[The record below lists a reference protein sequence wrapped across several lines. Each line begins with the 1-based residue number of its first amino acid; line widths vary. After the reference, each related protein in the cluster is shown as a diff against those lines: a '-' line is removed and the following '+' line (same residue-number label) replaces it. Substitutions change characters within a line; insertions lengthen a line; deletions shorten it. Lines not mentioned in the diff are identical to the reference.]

1 MKKILDSTNL
11 PLITLVCGA
20 AGFLLRIW
28 LLATGF
34 DEKGLM
40 IGGHPAIW
48 LLGLLSIAMIVI
60 LVLGTSRL
68 LEAPKYRFN
77 FPASLPGGIG
87 TALAAAGILI
97 CTLVEAFAGPD
108 LFGIAVCVAG
118 AITVPALCWIGYCRW
133 KGIHPSPVFHVVV
146 SVYLLLRLVWMYRQ
160 WSSDPQL
167 QDYVFQ
173 LLALICLML
182 AGYNRSAFDANMGN
196 RRVYVCFNLA
206 AVFFCLV
213 SLPGCDSAVF
223 YFSAGVWMLTNLC
236 SLMPM
241 KKHPR
246 EEE

>member
-1 MKKILDSTNL
+1 MKKFLNTSNL
-11 PLITLVCGA
+11 PLITLICGA
-20 AGFLLRIW
+20 VGFLLRIW
-28 LLATGF
+28 LLSTGF
-34 DEKGLM
+34 DEKGL
-40 IGGHPAIW
+40 IVSGHPAIW
-48 LLGLLSIAMIVI
+48 LLWLLCIAMIVI

-108 LFGIAVCVAG
+108 FFGIAVCVAG
-118 AITVPALCWIGYCRW
+118 AITVPTLCWIGYCRW
-133 KGIHPSPVFHVVV
+133 KGIHPSPVFHVAA

-182 AGYNRSAFDANMGN
+182 ACYNRSAFDANMGN
-196 RRVYVCFNLA
+196 RRFYAIFSLG
-206 AVFFCLV
+206 AVFCCLV

-223 YFSAGVWMLTNLC
+223 FLSAGVWMLTNLC

-241 KKHPR
+241 KKYPR
-246 EEE
+246 EEK

>member
-1 MKKILDSTNL
+1 MKKILDSANL

-34 DEKGLM
+34 DEKGLL
-40 IGGHPAIW
+40 ISGHPAIW
-48 LLGLLSIAMIVI
+48 LLGLLSTAMIVF
-60 LVLGTSRL
+60 LFLGTGRL

-77 FPASLPGGIG
+77 FPASLPGGVG
-87 TALAAAGILI
+87 TVLAAAGILI

-108 LFGIAVCVAG
+108 PFGIAVCVAG
-118 AITVPALCWIGYCRW
+118 AITVPALCWIGCCRW
-133 KGIHPSPVFHVVV
+133 KGIHPSPVFHVAA
-146 SVYLLLRLVWMYRQ
+146 SIYLLLRLVWMYRQ

-173 LLALICLML
+173 LLALTCLML
-182 AGYNRSAFDANMGN
+182 ACYNRSAFDANMGT
-196 RRVYVCFNLA
+196 RRAYVFFNLA

-223 YFSAGVWMLTNLC
+223 YFSTGVWMLTNLC
-236 SLMPM
+236 SLIPM
-241 KKHPR
+241 KTTPG